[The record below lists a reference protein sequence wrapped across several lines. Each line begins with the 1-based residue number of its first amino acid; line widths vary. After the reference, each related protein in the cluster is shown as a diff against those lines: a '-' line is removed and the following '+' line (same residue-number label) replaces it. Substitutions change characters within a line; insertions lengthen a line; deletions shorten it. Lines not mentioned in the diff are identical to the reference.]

1 MVSSC
6 FIFEWSSVPPA
17 AAETHPRDA
26 SFGPSIRPENVSRLE
41 WEDHLNG
48 IWIRRNIHIY
58 HHISSYIQN
67 DPNISINHQ
76 VWNFCQACLRLWL
89 RKALLYDL
97 VGRQCLLRPGGR
109 QVLPGSWEGHT
120 CISFRPEI
128 FYFEPPGVYIF
139 QMTIDINGDNDD

>member
-89 RKALLYDL
+89 RKALLSMTLSGDNVYCDL
-97 VGRQCLLRPGGR
+97 VDGKFFQGRGKDTPAYRSGLRFF
-109 QVLPGSWEGHT
+109 
-120 CISFRPEI
+120 ISNHLGYTSSKWPLI
-128 FYFEPPGVYIF
+128 
-139 QMTIDINGDNDD
+139 